1 MGAVAV
7 IALAGGWVFVSSQP
21 GASAS
26 ASAGTSGAGTSIS
39 TDTASPT
46 PQFVRSITLVASIGE
61 PKAWTPAGLT
71 WTGIQA
77 AAARIGAT
85 TSNVAPASNADL
97 PADLD
102 QAAMAESSIVVTV
115 GPAAD
120 AAVRA
125 AAAAH
130 PTTQF
135 LEMDVV
141 VPDTSPPNVHG
152 LAFDEAEAGYLAGY
166 VAAAF
171 SGSGKVGMVGDTQT
185 DVHSINYGTGLR
197 SGAAEAVPG
206 MTVAFAYAGTPD
218 SPDRGRTAAAGLVK
232 AGNDVILAMPSL
244 SGIGAMR
251 EACARKARLVA
262 VDTDAWQIVPDVDSC
277 LIVSVMKRYDA
288 AVTAAIATASK
299 GTALPR
305 LTVNDVANGGI
316 ALSAFHGDLPEGFG
330 ARLDAVL
337 ATLRNGP
344 PRPTPVPPSA
354 VPSAVPSGSPK
365 P

>member
-1 MGAVAV
+1 M
-7 IALAGGWVFVSSQP
+7 IALAAAWVFVSSQS
-21 GASAS
+21 GATAS
-26 ASAGTSGAGTSIS
+26 PKAGSPGAGTSIS
-39 TDTASPT
+39 TETASPT
-46 PQFVRSITLVASIGE
+46 PRFVRSIILVASIGE
-61 PKAWTPAGLT
+61 PKGSTPAGLT

-77 AAARIGAT
+77 AAAHIGAT
-85 TSNVAPASNADL
+85 TSNVVPASNAEL
-97 PADLD
+97 AGDLD
-102 QAAMAESSIVVTV
+102 QAAMAQSAVVVTV
-115 GPAAD
+115 GSTAD
-120 AAVRA
+120 AAVQA

-171 SGSGKVGMVGDTQT
+171 SGSGKVGMVGDAQT
-185 DVHSINYGTGLR
+185 DVHSTNYGAGFR
-197 SGAAEAVPG
+197 NGAAEAVPAIA
-206 MTVAFAYAGTPD
+206 VALAYAGTPD

-232 AGNDVILAMPSL
+232 GGNDVILAMPSL

-251 EACARKARLVA
+251 ETCARKARLVA
-262 VDTDAWQIVPDVDSC
+262 VDADAWQVVPDVDSC

-288 AVTAAIATASK
+288 AVTAAIGTASK

-305 LTVNDVANGGI
+305 VTVNDVANGGI
-316 ALSAFHGDLPEGFG
+316 ALSAFHADLPEGFQ
-330 ARLDAVL
+330 ARLDAVVS
-337 ATLRNGP
+337 TLRSGP
-344 PRPTPVPPSA
+344 PRPTTAPPSGP
-354 VPSAVPSGSPK
+354 PSAVPSGSPK